1 MTPRYTFIIPAYNEQ
16 TLIAAAIDSI
26 NTSAPAAL
34 TGGHEIIVVNDAS
47 TDRTPQIAREK
58 GVRVI
63 DVHKRQIA
71 AVRNAGAQIATGQI
85 LVFVDADT
93 LVTIPTL
100 RELDRLMQNPR
111 IVAGGAR
118 LIFDRPPHFWG
129 RVFARIF
136 LFVYFANNLAAGGF
150 IFARREIF
158 FQAGRFDERYY
169 CGEEVHLSKALKRL
183 GKFRIIKHP
192 VITSARKFRMKT
204 ARDHLNLLKH
214 MIRRGKKGWESRE
227 GLDIWYDGSR
237 EN

>member
-1 MTPRYTFIIPAYNEQ
+1 MTPRYSFIIPAYNEQ
-16 TLIAAAIDSI
+16 SLIAAAIDAI
-26 NTSAPAAL
+26 DTSAPAAL
-34 TGGHEIIVVNDAS
+34 TGGHETIVVNDAS
-47 TDRTPQIAREK
+47 TDRTAEIARAK
-58 GVRVI
+58 GARVI

-85 LVFVDADT
+85 FIFVDADT

-111 IVAGGAR
+111 ILAGGAR
-118 LIFDRPPHFWG
+118 LDFDRPPPFWAH
-129 RVFARIF
+129 VAARIF
-136 LFVYFANNLAAGGF
+136 LFFFFAANLAAGGF
-150 IFARREIF
+150 IFARRETF
-158 FQAGRFDERYY
+158 LQAGRFDERFF

-183 GKFRIIKHP
+183 GKFRIIKQP

-214 MIRRGKKGWESRE
+214 MVRRGKKGWESRE